1 MAQRKVITTQ
11 VAIMGAGPAGLML
24 SHLLAKAGIEST
36 VLEIRSHQE
45 ISETV
50 RAGILEHGS
59 VNMLVDSGVSDRV
72 LRDGDRHDGIELRF
86 NGESHRIDFQDLVG
100 ESVWLYPQTD
110 VFLDLAARRKAD
122 GGDVRYSVTDTTIHD
137 LEGKPKV
144 WFTDADGVEYE
155 LQADFIAGADGS
167 RSHCRFQIPEA
178 QRKWYFHEYPFAWFG
193 ILAEAPRSSDE
204 LIYANSE
211 NGFALISQR
220 TETVQRM
227 YFQCDP
233 NEDVTNWS
241 DDRIWDAFRSRVNG
255 NGFELK
261 EGPVIDKTVLK
272 FRSFV
277 HAPMRHGN
285 LFLAGDAA
293 HTVPP
298 TGAKGLNLALH
309 DVKVLFEGFDSFYTT
324 GSTALLDA
332 YSGRALDRVWKAQQF
347 SYWMTSMLHTAGG
360 CGRFLPRPPARRTQL
375 GGVLPPRPRIPGRGL
390 HRLAERPLG
399 PAPGPRG
406 TAVHAAPAA
415 RASGHG
421 TRSGAVLLGPGR
433 RPGCRGAFFRP
444 DLP

>member
-1 MAQRKVITTQ
+1 MAARKVITTQ
-11 VAIMGAGPAGLML
+11 VAIVGGGPAGLML
-24 SHLLAKAGIEST
+24 SHLLAKEGIEST
-36 VLEIRSHQE
+36 VVELRSRRE

-50 RAGILEHGS
+50 RAGILEHGT
-59 VNMLVDSGVSDRV
+59 VNLLVDTDVSDRV

-110 VFLDLAARRKAD
+110 VFMDLAARREAD
-122 GGDVRYSVTDTTIHD
+122 GGDVRYSVTDTSVHD
-137 LEGKPKV
+137 IEGSPKV
-144 WFTDADGVEYE
+144 WFTDADGTEFE

-167 RSHCRFQIPEA
+167 RSHCRVQIPEA
-178 QRKWYFHEYPFAWFG
+178 DRKWYFHEYPFAWFG

-233 NEDVTNWS
+233 GEDVTNW
-241 DDRIWDAFRSRVNG
+241 DDERIWEAFRSRVNG
-255 NGFELK
+255 NGFQLK

-277 HAPMRHGN
+277 HAPMRHGK

-298 TGAKGLNLALH
+298 TGAKGLNLAIH
-309 DVKVLFEGFDSFYTT
+309 DVKVLFEGLDSFYKT
-324 GSTALLDA
+324 GSTKLLDL
-332 YSGRALDRVWKAQQF
+332 YSDRALDRVWKAQHF
-347 SYWMTSMLHTAGG
+347 SYWMTSMLHTPTGADD
-360 CGRFLPRPPARRTQL
+360 FARARQL
-375 GGVLPPRPRIPGRGL
+375 GELNSVVSSRHGRAY
-390 HRLAERPLG
+390 LAEAYTG
-399 PAPGPRG
+399 WPA
-406 TAVHAAPAA
+406 
-415 RASGHG
+415 
-421 TRSGAVLLGPGR
+421 GR
-433 RPGCRGAFFRP
+433 
-444 DLP
+444 

>member
-11 VAIMGAGPAGLML
+11 VAIIGAGPAGLML
-24 SHLLAKAGIEST
+24 SHLLAKAGIESS

-122 GGDVRYSVTDTTIHD
+122 GGDVRYGVTDTTIHD
-137 LEGKPKV
+137 IEAKPKV

-178 QRKWYFHEYPFAWFG
+178 HRKWYFHEYPFAWFG

-204 LIYANSE
+204 LIYANSG

-233 NEDVTNWS
+233 NEDVDNWD

-255 NGFELK
+255 NGFEVK

-309 DVKVLFEGFDSFYTT
+309 DVKVLFEGFDSFYST
-324 GSTALLDA
+324 GSAALLDA
-332 YSGRALDRVWKAQQF
+332 YSDRALDRVWKAQQF
-347 SYWMTSMLHTAGG
+347 SYWMTSMLHTPAGADDFS
-360 CGRFLPRPPARRTQL
+360 RARQL
-375 GGVLPPRPRIPGRGL
+375 GELQSVVSSRHGSAY
-390 HRLAERPLG
+390 LAEAYTG
-399 PAPGPRG
+399 WPG
-406 TAVHAAPAA
+406 AH
-415 RASGHG
+415 
-421 TRSGAVLLGPGR
+421 
-433 RPGCRGAFFRP
+433 
-444 DLP
+444 

>member
-1 MAQRKVITTQ
+1 MANRNVITTQ

-24 SHLLAKAGIEST
+24 SHLLARQGIEST
-36 VLEIRSHQE
+36 VIEIRSHQE

-59 VNMLVDSGVSDRV
+59 VKMLVDSGVSDRV

-110 VFLDLAARRKAD
+110 VFLDLAARRQAD

-137 LEGKPKV
+137 LEGTPKV
-144 WFTDADGVEYE
+144 WFTDADGVEWE

-167 RSHCRFQIPEA
+167 RSHSRFQIPEVR
-178 QRKWYFHEYPFAWFG
+178 RKWYFHEYPFAWFG

-233 NEDVTNWS
+233 NEDVNNWS
-241 DDRIWDAFRSRVNG
+241 EDRIWDAFRSRVNG

-277 HAPMRHGN
+277 HAPMRHGK

-309 DVKVLFEGFDSFYTT
+309 DVKVLFEGLDSFYKT
-324 GSTALLDA
+324 GNTVLLDA
-332 YSGRALDRVWKAQQF
+332 YSDRALDRVWKAQQF
-347 SYWMTSMLHTAGG
+347 SYWMTSMLHTPVDADD
-360 CGRFLPRPPARRTQL
+360 FARARQL
-375 GGVLPPRPRIPGRGL
+375 GELNSVVSSRHGRAY
-390 HRLAERPLG
+390 LAEAYTG
-399 PAPGPRG
+399 WPG
-406 TAVHAAPAA
+406 AH
-415 RASGHG
+415 
-421 TRSGAVLLGPGR
+421 
-433 RPGCRGAFFRP
+433 
-444 DLP
+444 

>member
-1 MAQRKVITTQ
+1 MANRKVITTQ
-11 VAIMGAGPAGLML
+11 VAILGAGPAGLML
-24 SHLLAKAGIEST
+24 SHLLAQQGIEST
-36 VLEIRSHQE
+36 VIEIRSHQE

-110 VFLDLAARRKAD
+110 VFLDLAARRQAD

-137 LEGKPKV
+137 LDGMPKV
-144 WFTDADGVEYE
+144 WFTDADGADWE

-167 RSHCRFQIPEA
+167 RSHSRFQIPEA

-233 NEDVTNWS
+233 IEDVNNWS
-241 DDRIWDAFRSRVNG
+241 EDRIWDAFRSRVNG

-277 HAPMRHGN
+277 HAPMRHGK

-309 DVKVLFEGFDSFYTT
+309 DVKVLFEGLDSFYKT
-324 GSTALLDA
+324 GNTVLLDA
-332 YSGRALDRVWKAQQF
+332 YSDRALDRVWKAQQF
-347 SYWMTSMLHTAGG
+347 SYWMTSMLHT
-360 CGRFLPRPPARRTQL
+360 PADADDFARARQL
-375 GGVLPPRPRIPGRGL
+375 GELNSVVSSRHGRAY
-390 HRLAERPLG
+390 LAEAYTG
-399 PAPGPRG
+399 WPG
-406 TAVHAAPAA
+406 AH
-415 RASGHG
+415 
-421 TRSGAVLLGPGR
+421 
-433 RPGCRGAFFRP
+433 
-444 DLP
+444 

>member
-36 VLEIRSHQE
+36 VVELRSHQE

-59 VNMLVDSGVSDRV
+59 VNLLVDSGVSDRV
-72 LRDGDRHDGIELRF
+72 LREGDRHDGIELRF

-110 VFLDLAARRKAD
+110 VFLDLSARRKAD
-122 GGDVRYSVTDTTIHD
+122 GGDVRYAVKEATIHD
-137 LEGKPKV
+137 IEDAPKV
-144 WFTDADGVEYE
+144 WFTDEEGIDYE

-167 RSHCRFQIPEA
+167 RSHCRARIPEA
-178 QRKWYFHEYPFAWFG
+178 RRNRYFHEYPFAWFG
-193 ILAEAPRSSDE
+193 ILAEAPRSSEE
-204 LIYANSE
+204 LIYANSA

-233 NEDVTNWS
+233 SEDANSW
-241 DDRIWDAFRSRVNG
+241 DEERIWDAFRSRVNG
-255 NGFELK
+255 NGFEVK
-261 EGPVIDKTVLK
+261 EGPVIEKTVLK

-277 HAPMRHGN
+277 QAPMRHGK

-298 TGAKGLNLALH
+298 TGAKGLNLALN
-309 DVKVLFEGFDSFYTT
+309 DVKVLFEGFDSFYST

-332 YSGRALDRVWKAQQF
+332 YSDRALGRVWKAQQF
-347 SYWMTSMLHTAGG
+347 SYWMTSMLHTAVDADDFS
-360 CGRFLPRPPARRTQL
+360 RARQL
-375 GGVLPPRPRIPGRGL
+375 GELRSVVSSRHGRAY
-390 HRLAERPLG
+390 LAEAYTG
-399 PAPGPRG
+399 WPGDR
-406 TAVHAAPAA
+406 
-415 RASGHG
+415 
-421 TRSGAVLLGPGR
+421 
-433 RPGCRGAFFRP
+433 
-444 DLP
+444 

>member
-1 MAQRKVITTQ
+1 MANRKIISTQ

-24 SHLLAKAGIEST
+24 SHLLAQQGIEST
-36 VLEIRSHQE
+36 VIEIRSHRE

-110 VFLDLAARRKAD
+110 VFLDLAARRQAD

-137 LEGKPKV
+137 LEGSPKV
-144 WFTDADGVEYE
+144 WFTDADGAEWE

-167 RSHCRFQIPEA
+167 RSHSRFQIPEA
-178 QRKWYFHEYPFAWFG
+178 RRKWYFHEYPFAWFG
-193 ILAEAPRSSDE
+193 ILAEAPRSADE

-233 NEDVTNWS
+233 NEDVNNWS
-241 DDRIWDAFRSRVNG
+241 EDRIWDAFRSRVNG

-277 HAPMRHGN
+277 HAPMRHGK

-309 DVKVLFEGFDSFYTT
+309 DVKVLFEGLDSFYKT
-324 GSTALLDA
+324 GNTVLLDA
-332 YSGRALDRVWKAQQF
+332 YSDRALDRVWKAQQF
-347 SYWMTSMLHTAGG
+347 SYWMTSMLHTPAGADD
-360 CGRFLPRPPARRTQL
+360 FARARQL
-375 GGVLPPRPRIPGRGL
+375 GELNSVVSSRHGRAY
-390 HRLAERPLG
+390 LAEAYTG
-399 PAPGPRG
+399 WPGS
-406 TAVHAAPAA
+406 H
-415 RASGHG
+415 
-421 TRSGAVLLGPGR
+421 
-433 RPGCRGAFFRP
+433 
-444 DLP
+444 